1 MTRKNFY
8 REKNFSSI
16 KSIYFFL
23 LFYYYICVSNFLYE
37 SRLYNVSLYTLYLER
52 FLREDKR
59 RKEVSTVK
67 GFNLLVGYSEMFFSS
82 LKITWI
88 FQRSLE
94 RFLNCWLKKKEI
106 FFALFSILFLTF
118 TFQSCSQILCRS
130 ILKSLANW
138 MADTCTEKRKKNVKR
153 DKKKW
158 TQESK
163 KERDLWKF
171 IYIYERL

>member
-130 ILKSLANW
+130 KPLGPKQHCCATSTGGLDVCSIGGLDLSG
-138 MADTCTEKRKKNVKR
+138 DKNTNK
-153 DKKKW
+153 
-158 TQESK
+158 
-163 KERDLWKF
+163 
-171 IYIYERL
+171 